1 MPLPA
6 IAPAVG
12 AALVSGGFSTIN
24 GILGNIFAKK
34 ANQTQFDQTV
44 KLWNMNNEYNKPIN
58 QISRLKEAGLNPN
71 LMYNNSSSAVGNATA
86 PAAPAAPNYQSPLNR
101 VAEELGTIT
110 QLKLQ
115 QKELEGKN
123 LDNEQKAASIQ
134 SSLIQNDLM
143 RQEYEQ
149 KNAMNPLLLT
159 EQNQRNAA
167 LMRDIKAKDI
177 ANEVAQKTMQLKIYG
192 INEENK
198 AKAYDVLKAMN
209 ETTLQLMDVRVK
221 KQQIK
226 TEIAKRKRMAA
237 QNALDYSQIGVNI
250 ELQKLKAAETTLTYS
265 ENRLRR
271 AQIGYAEKVLP
282 SKANKDKFIANL
294 DRNVA
299 QEANRRGYIL
309 GGLATDFYQGR
320 EELGQAKAKRLMDQ
334 YNYGRREWDRTYESI
349 EKLGSGIGSVIGARN
364 GAAANL
370 INGRNAETNFFN
382 AKTRR
387 MEYQLN
393 YQKYF
398 EKKYGGY

>member
-1 MPLPA
+1 MALPA

-12 AALVSGGFSTIN
+12 AALVSGGFSALN

-58 QISRLKEAGLNPN
+58 QIARLKEAGLNPN
-71 LMYNNSSSAVGNATA
+71 LMYNNSSSAVGNSTA
-86 PAAPAAPNYQSPLNR
+86 PAAPSAPNYQSPLNR

-115 QKELEGKN
+115 QKELEGKK
-123 LDNEQKAASIQ
+123 LDNEQKATNIQ
-134 SSLIQNDLM
+134 TSLIQNDLM

-167 LMRDIKAKDI
+167 MMRDIKAKDI
-177 ANEVAQKTMQLKIYG
+177 ANEVAQKTMQLRIYG

-226 TEIAKRKRMAA
+226 TEIAKRQRMAT
-237 QNALDYSQIGVNI
+237 QNALDYSQIGVNLEI
-250 ELQKLKAAETTLTYS
+250 QKLKAAETTLTYS
-265 ENRLRR
+265 ENRLQR

-282 SKANKDKFIANL
+282 AKANKDAFIANL
-294 DRNVA
+294 DKSVA
-299 QEANRRGYIL
+299 QEANKRGYIL
-309 GGLATDFYQGR
+309 GGLATDYYKGR
-320 EELGQAKAKRLMDQ
+320 EQLGQAKAKRLMDE

-349 EKLGSGIGSVIGARN
+349 EKLGGGIGSVIGSYGKAMSGLRDSK
-364 GAAANL
+364 
-370 INGRNAETNFFN
+370 TNFYN
-382 AKTRR
+382 ARTRR
-387 MEYQLN
+387 MEHELN
-393 YQKYF
+393 YEKYLDY
-398 EKKYGGY
+398 KYGGY